1 MVEQQIRFCTT
12 SDGVRIAYATVGS
25 GPPLVYA
32 TGWPVHLEVEWQKPF
47 VRRFLEELARGVTL
61 IRYDM
66 RGSGLS
72 DDNVSDFSLE
82 ALSRDLEGV
91 IDHLGLD
98 QFALMSLG
106 DMAGPITLTY
116 AAMHPDR
123 VAQLILNSGFLRG
136 SDLAPAQRR
145 QALVDYVANFGYP
158 IFELLDSH
166 GIEAQQQLDVR
177 QINEVAASPKVQAE
191 VLRAMFCADVSDLV
205 SQICAPA
212 LVLHA
217 RGDPLVPFQLGRELA
232 TRLPD
237 AEFVPYEGSSAVP
250 WAISDLLVREIHR
263 FLGVSSQI
271 HRTWDAGTVP
281 GDVDAANLTPREVE
295 VLALVASGSSSRDIA
310 RDLGLSV
317 RTVER
322 HSSNNYS
329 KLGVS
334 SRVQATAYALERG
347 LVSAHLA
354 LRSSRR
360 HSSPENT

>member
-1 MVEQQIRFCTT
+1 MRRSTMVEQQIRFCTT

-25 GPPLVYA
+25 GPPLMYA

-82 ALSRDLEGV
+82 APSRDLEGV

-98 QFALMSLG
+98 RFALMSLG

-116 AAMHPDR
+116 AAIHPDR

-166 GIEAQQQLDVR
+166 GIEAQQQLD
-177 QINEVAASPKVQAE
+177 
-191 VLRAMFCADVSDLV
+191 
-205 SQICAPA
+205 
-212 LVLHA
+212 A

-281 GDVDAANLTPREVE
+281 
-295 VLALVASGSSSRDIA
+295 

-322 HSSNNYS
+322 HISNIYS